1 MKNRP
6 GLAAALLLSATLLP
20 VPLLAQTA
28 EKPPRVA
35 VLATL
40 GAMWPTEEA
49 VSDLYGGAF
58 MPVTIEAD
66 VRLYRW
72 LFAFGGAQFF
82 GKDGEVVF
90 NLPPAPE
97 ERFPLRV
104 STASARFGGGVAFPW
119 SKWLI
124 SAAAGLSYTHFEER
138 WTTEPIPTVTDW
150 TLGFVIQGG
159 ADYRIFKRLWAV
171 GRVEY
176 AYTPME
182 ETRQVFPTFDL
193 SGFSLAGGAA
203 VRF

>member
-1 MKNRP
+1 VKNRP
-6 GLAAALLLSATLLP
+6 GVAAALLLLATLAP

-28 EKPPRVA
+28 EKPPRAA

-40 GAMWPTEEA
+40 GAMWPTEAA
-49 VSDLYGGAF
+49 VSELYNGAF

-66 VRLYRW
+66 VRIYRW
-72 LFAFGGAQFF
+72 LFVFGGAQFY

-104 STASARFGGGVAFPW
+104 STASVRFGGGIAYPRR
-119 SKWLI
+119 KWI
-124 SAAAGLSYTHFEER
+124 VSAAAGLSYTHFEER
-138 WTTEPIPTVTDW
+138 WTTEDVPTVTGQ
-150 TLGFVIQGG
+150 TLGFVVQGG
-159 ADYRIFKRLWAV
+159 VDYRIFKRLWAV

-176 AYTPME
+176 GYTPMD
-182 ETRQVFPTFDL
+182 ETKQVVPTFDL
-193 SGFSLAGGAA
+193 SGFSVSGGVA